1 MSVGVGRIFESV
13 CLFVRSI
20 TQKRMIPQC
29 SNLVQGMILGYPTSA
44 TDLKLYC
51 FSEPTRERGRHDV
64 VIRLRGHK
72 SILQLVSA
80 VS

>member
-1 MSVGVGRIFESV
+1 MTS
-13 CLFVRSI
+13 FV
-20 TQKRMIPQC
+20 
-29 SNLVQGMILGYPTSA
+29 
-44 TDLKLYC
+44 TDLKLCC

-80 VS
+80 VSSTISEAVLEAWLTTGARDYSASISIS